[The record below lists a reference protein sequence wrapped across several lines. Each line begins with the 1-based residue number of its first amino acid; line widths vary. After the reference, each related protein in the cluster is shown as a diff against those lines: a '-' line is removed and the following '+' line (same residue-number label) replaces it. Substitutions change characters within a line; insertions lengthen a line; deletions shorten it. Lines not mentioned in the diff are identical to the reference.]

1 MKKLT
6 ALLALLLVPVAHAAT
21 VTVDWTNPSTYTDG
35 TPLPLAAIQQTRI
48 EYGTCSG
55 ALFGTRIADVVAL
68 GSAVTAVTPNLGPG
82 TYCLRA
88 YTRAGGVESAPTN
101 AIQVIVPV
109 PVPNAPTNLRVTL
122 N

>member
-1 MKKLT
+1 MKRLI
-6 ALLALLLVPVAHAAT
+6 AFLALLLAPVAHAST
-21 VTVDWTNPSTYTDG
+21 VTVDWTQPTTYING

-48 EYGTCSG
+48 EYGTCNG

-68 GSAVTAVTPNLGPG
+68 GSATTAVTPLLAPG

-101 AIQVIVPV
+101 AIQVVIPV